1 MKLSVK
7 SFTSYVRTKLSL
19 RDPENWTEKGA
30 RSHSGEAV
38 TPANVVGL
46 STVWACVTLLA
57 GTTGSLT
64 LGVYKKNGRVL
75 EAATDHPL
83 YNILAVDPNYDQAA
97 DEFWEFMQA
106 AIELRGNAYA
116 ERKRGV
122 LGNLVSLDPI
132 SPEKMETRRLATGE
146 IEYRWID
153 DAGKQRIVTD
163 KDMLHI
169 RGPMGTPLGGK
180 SCLAACANV
189 FGGAIAADKSSQRA
203 FRNGVS
209 TGGGVEMDKALNP
222 KQRKELRE
230 HLRDDYSSAT
240 NAGTPMILDNG
251 LKWKS
256 ISLSPEDL
264 QMLETRKFSVEEI
277 CRIFGV
283 PPHMVQHMEGNT
295 TLGSSISEQTLA
307 FVKFSLRRR
316 LKRIEK
322 ALQKQL
328 LTPADKA
335 AGIRIKFDLRGLLRG
350 DDKGRAEYYERGIR
364 NGYMTINEVR
374 ELENLPPVD
383 GGDEVRVQMQ
393 NVLLVDA
400 DGNVTKQGDA

>member
-7 SFTSYVRTKLSL
+7 SIGSYFRTKLSL
-19 RDPENWTEKGA
+19 RDPDNWRENGG
-30 RSHSGEAV
+30 RSTSGEAV
-38 TPANVVGL
+38 TVSNVVGL

-64 LGVYKKNGRVL
+64 IGVYKKTGRVL
-75 EAATDHPL
+75 APVVDHPL
-83 YNILAVDPNYDQAA
+83 YNLLAVDPNYDQAA
-97 DEFWEFMQA
+97 DEFWEYIQA
-106 AIELRGNAYA
+106 SIELRGNGYA
-116 ERKRGV
+116 EKKRGV
-122 LGNLVSLDPI
+122 MGNLVALDPI
-132 SPEKMETRRLATGE
+132 APDVMTVSRLRSGKL
-146 IEYRWID
+146 EYRWID
-153 DAGKQRIVTD
+153 GFGKQRIETD
-163 KDMLHI
+163 ENILHI
-169 RGPMGTPLGGK
+169 RGPMGNPLGGM
-180 SCLAACANV
+180 SCLSACANV
-189 FGGAIAADKSSQRA
+189 FGGALAGDKTAQRSL
-203 FRNGVS
+203 RNGIS
-209 TGGGVEMDKALNP
+209 TGGGVEMDKALNA

-251 LKWKS
+251 LKWKT

-264 QMLETRKFSVEEI
+264 QLLATRKFSVEEI

-295 TLGSSISEQTLA
+295 TLGSSITEQTLA
-307 FVKFSLRRR
+307 FVTYTLRRR

-374 ELENLPPVD
+374 ELENLPPVE